1 MKIKYLKYIVENFQ
15 KFELI
20 YNSLKDLKSNE
31 YIKNFVE
38 LMQNS
43 KRDTIDMI
51 EVPILILN
59 QKSNYLKGKLAYYCE
74 NYPKALE
81 YLNRSKEIYLISDAT
96 FVKKSIKLIKKILYV
111 VKMNIEKEIIINE
124 NKLGLL
130 DVNKA
135 SDFKN
140 YVNKIIN
147 NRNKIQEYDDYLEK
161 EIEKYTFINRD
172 ILILIDI
179 SKSMMNDDKK
189 IEKATKNTSN
199 IFENYVTSDD
209 RFAVF
214 FYGESSNS
222 IINLCYKNI
231 HSYSYIKEHLE
242 NMKKLMEEYK
252 NNGCSDVIKSIMK
265 TYEYLKK
272 KSIINS

>member
-199 IFENYVTSDD
+199 IFENYKNKI
-209 RFAVF
+209 F
-214 FYGESSNS
+214 N
-222 IINLCYKNI
+222 YKN
-231 HSYSYIKEHLE
+231 S
-242 NMKKLMEEYK
+242 
-252 NNGCSDVIKSIMK
+252 
-265 TYEYLKK
+265 
-272 KSIINS
+272 